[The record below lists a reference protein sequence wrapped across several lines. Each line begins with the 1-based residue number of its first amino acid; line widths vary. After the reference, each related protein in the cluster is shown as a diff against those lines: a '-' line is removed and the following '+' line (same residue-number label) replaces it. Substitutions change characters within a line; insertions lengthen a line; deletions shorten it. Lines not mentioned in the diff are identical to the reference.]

1 MTKDV
6 AVTVGGGGSRLPGV
20 PWTAAQVAQVN
31 AEWDRVTE
39 EFTRV
44 TPRGTLDKLGS
55 CLAGTVLFIVLL
67 VVCVVAFAVD
77 TSGDFS
83 AGFLVLCII
92 IALVLSIAL
101 PCCHTP
107 AQPKPCTL
115 PRALPRAVEGATTA
129 DCTLPYRS
137 TRTVEL
143 VETMTARDKPATTL
157 RELWENAVDAFGPQ
171 SSLGERGVHSTYT
184 QAVEVRT
191 PEGKKTTKPFL
202 RKVMNPSFDF
212 WSFADANTRV
222 VNYSRSLTKLM
233 ADHKGDFPGHAGI
246 FAATRRGWQLTA
258 QACFRAGIPL
268 ATVYNT
274 LGPDGLAYAVFKT
287 RVSVL
292 IVEDVTLVTLA
303 QVMNGMD
310 IDSGKLDSD
319 GKPIMI
325 AADLSALKCVIS
337 LDSVPAASAAAGT
350 PPTVVKTPA
359 QAVQALRTRGDE
371 AGGPIQ
377 VMSMDE
383 AIAAAKIDDE
393 PVAPSPEDTAVIMFT
408 SGSTGLPKGVEVL
421 HRNLVACAGGLGA
434 CLPSVAPGDCYMAYL
449 PLSHILELAA
459 ELCCLCRGASV
470 GYGSVFSLTAASPM
484 VPQPSDDGYASKVA
498 PVGGVVHGDAFALK
512 PTILAAVPAVVTRIQ
527 KGVLGKVNRGGGVK
541 KWLVNY
547 AIKEGTRLHA
557 ERKSAP
563 LLEGLVLDKIRTE
576 VLGGRVRMMA
586 SGGGPLTRDAQLWM
600 SVVMRCPLRQGYGLT
615 ETCGGGTLQWAD
627 DHQLANVGP
636 PILSNDIKLVDWE
649 EGGYSSTSTPPR
661 GEICIC
667 GGNVT
672 KGYYEEPEKTAESFV
687 EEDGRIWFHTGD
699 VGLMEAD
706 GTLRIIDRKKDLVK
720 LSGGEYISL
729 GKMEAIYTTVTCV
742 QNALCYGDSTRD
754 FSVACVIVDPTA
766 LPEELRFDGEKA
778 YVGNKAV
785 AEYVLARIREA
796 MVGKS
801 KNKGET
807 VGRVYVVGT
816 TYWLPDSGLV
826 TASMKIQRKKATD
839 YYKAAFDF
847 MYGIRADDPAE
858 ELSTDLPAHL

>member
-1 MTKDV
+1 MNL
-6 AVTVGGGGSRLPGV
+6 S
-20 PWTAAQVAQVN
+20 Q
-31 AEWDRVTE
+31 
-39 EFTRV
+39 RV

-449 PLSHILELAA
+449 PLSHVSRRGIARARPLRAWHVSPARPLA
-459 ELCCLCRGASV
+459 CCFARTPSGCVPPSPQ
-470 GYGSVFSLTAASPM
+470 ASP
-484 VPQPSDDGYASKVA
+484 VSTP
-498 PVGGVVHGDAFALK
+498 
-512 PTILAAVPAVVTRIQ
+512 
-527 KGVLGKVNRGGGVK
+527 
-541 KWLVNY
+541 
-547 AIKEGTRLHA
+547 
-557 ERKSAP
+557 AP
-563 LLEGLVLDKIRTE
+563 LPLRRSSSWPLSSAACAAAP
-576 VLGGRVRMMA
+576 A
-586 SGGGPLTRDAQLWM
+586 SATAPSSRSLPPRPWCPSPLTTATPARSRPWAAWFTATPSPSSPRFWQ
-600 SVVMRCPLRQGYGLT
+600 RC
-615 ETCGGGTLQWAD
+615 
-627 DHQLANVGP
+627 
-636 PILSNDIKLVDWE
+636 
-649 EGGYSSTSTPPR
+649 
-661 GEICIC
+661 
-667 GGNVT
+667 
-672 KGYYEEPEKTAESFV
+672 
-687 EEDGRIWFHTGD
+687 
-699 VGLMEAD
+699 
-706 GTLRIIDRKKDLVK
+706 
-720 LSGGEYISL
+720 
-729 GKMEAIYTTVTCV
+729 
-742 QNALCYGDSTRD
+742 
-754 FSVACVIVDPTA
+754 
-766 LPEELRFDGEKA
+766 LP
-778 YVGNKAV
+778 
-785 AEYVLARIREA
+785 
-796 MVGKS
+796 
-801 KNKGET
+801 
-807 VGRVYVVGT
+807 
-816 TYWLPDSGLV
+816 W
-826 TASMKIQRKKATD
+826 
-839 YYKAAFDF
+839 
-847 MYGIRADDPAE
+847 
-858 ELSTDLPAHL
+858 